1 MEFDFDLDYLAKLA
15 KSIQSLLE
23 IEEYE
28 DEDSLK
34 LDDARNKVK
43 HQLMNVCIDCG
54 VHKEFIDSYL
64 RNFG

>member
-1 MEFDFDLDYLAKLA
+1 MEFDLDYLAKLA

-23 IEEYE
+23 IAEYE
-28 DEDSLK
+28 EEEDSLK
-34 LDDARNKVK
+34 LHDARNKVK

>member
-1 MEFDFDLDYLAKLA
+1 MEFDLDYLAKLA
-15 KSIQSLLE
+15 RSIQSLLE
-23 IEEYE
+23 IAEYE
-28 DEDSLK
+28 EEEDSLK
-34 LDDARNKVK
+34 LHDARNKVK